1 MFRALDAPGNL
12 LVEATFHNPH
22 SDPNEYWSHGFLLKH
37 GGGSKQYWVGFKST
51 GDWRYFHRLGSSE
64 PRGQKV
70 QQSPD
75 IDTAP
80 GASNMLQV
88 VQADDFAWVYING
101 TYQGS
106 FSMTADT
113 GGDRIYIYV
122 SDKEDGTTR
131 WEDFSVWR
139 WHQTMYGE
147 FPEANPLALPTP
159 GPTPDPSVPI
169 FGPVSGSISHDST
182 DGKAAAYRGP
192 TVEGDAMLEVTFEN
206 PFAPNESHWNYGIL
220 FDDTSRPETYHWIE
234 VGSKWGGYWFHR
246 RRAGPE
252 EESRGGRS
260 ERLTGLDFDE
270 QGETHIRLIIIGQE
284 GWLYIN
290 DRLAGIVPFT
300 LGNVPNPE
308 RLRLIIND
316 VDTGGF
322 EYDRGG
328 QTRFEDFTVWKWH
341 PSLFDLPKE
350 D

>member
-22 SDPNEYWSHGFLLKH
+22 SEPSGYWSHGFLLKD
-37 GGGSKQYWVGFKST
+37 GGTNKEYWVGFKST

-64 PRGQKV
+64 QRGQKV
-70 QQSPD
+70 QHSAD

-80 GASNMLQV
+80 GASNLLQV
-88 VQADDFAWVYING
+88 VQVDDSAWVYING
-101 TYQGS
+101 VYQGS

-113 GGDRIYIYV
+113 GGDLVYIYV

-131 WEDFSVWR
+131 WEDFSVWQ
-139 WHQTMYGE
+139 WHQTMYGD
-147 FPEANPLALPTP
+147 FPETNPLALPTP
-159 GPTPDPSVPI
+159 GPAPDPSLPI
-169 FGPVSGSISHDST
+169 YGPVSGSISHDST
-182 DGKAAAYRGP
+182 DGKTAVYQGP
-192 TVEGDAMLEVTFEN
+192 TVTGDVMLEVTFEN

-220 FDDTSRPETYHWIE
+220 FDDTSRPKTYHWIE
-234 VGSKWGGYWFHR
+234 IGSKWGGYWFHR
-246 RRAGPE
+246 RRAGPD

-270 QGETHIRLIIIGQE
+270 HGETHIRLIIIGQE
-284 GWLYIN
+284 GWLYVN
-290 DRLAGIVPFT
+290 DRRAGIVPFT
-300 LGNVPNPE
+300 LGNIPNPE

-328 QTRFEDFTVWKWH
+328 ETRFEDFTVWKWH
-341 PSLFDLPKE
+341 QSLFDLPK
-350 D
+350 DD